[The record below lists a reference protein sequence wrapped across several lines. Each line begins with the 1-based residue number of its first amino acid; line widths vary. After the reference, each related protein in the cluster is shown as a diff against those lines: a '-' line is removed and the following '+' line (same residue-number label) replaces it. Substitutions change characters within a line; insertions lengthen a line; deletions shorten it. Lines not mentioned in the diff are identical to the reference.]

1 MEFFLFIIFVGVLA
15 VYLFKKKAPVIE
27 TIRQIQGNQP
37 LKERDDI
44 FLHQEHSF
52 FTNLPI
58 SVTQLF
64 SEMDKSNFERLDIEP
79 ESKDGE
85 VYFKIGLQ
93 TGGVKYLSNHYVIT
107 CLYKDKEEL
116 KYVMVESKGLLIAYK
131 FQCNYLLTTIEE
143 TLRKLDSDVMVQRK
157 VVEFSSK

>member
-15 VYLFKKKAPVIE
+15 VYMFKKKAPVIE
-27 TIRQIQGNQP
+27 TIRQIQENQP

-52 FTNLPI
+52 FTSFPI

-93 TGGVKYLSNHYVIT
+93 TGGVKYLS
-107 CLYKDKEEL
+107 
-116 KYVMVESKGLLIAYK
+116 
-131 FQCNYLLTTIEE
+131 
-143 TLRKLDSDVMVQRK
+143 
-157 VVEFSSK
+157 